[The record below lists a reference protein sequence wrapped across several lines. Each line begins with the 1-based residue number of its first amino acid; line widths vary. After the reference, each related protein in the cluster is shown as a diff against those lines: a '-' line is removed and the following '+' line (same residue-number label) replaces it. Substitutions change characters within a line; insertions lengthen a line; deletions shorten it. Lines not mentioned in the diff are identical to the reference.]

1 MAQRNIDF
9 GSFPDD
15 PNADAIR
22 SAFEKVQL
30 NFTEVFAGLGD
41 QAVVSVNKT
50 AGAGISVNQPTGN
63 VVITN
68 KLACVTVQ
76 SSTLDLGLNTADTL
90 SAVTLTSASQSVF
103 VDLPSNI
110 ITGLVNLSLT
120 GNLIAENIVSNA
132 NLTTAN
138 LVVSSTA
145 DFSTVPL
152 SVLSLTSTG
161 NISGGNLSVGATGI
175 IAGDTVIVNNVY
187 ANAGVVK
194 GTTLSGSLTTAA
206 QPNITSVGTLT
217 SLAVTANADSG
228 NVNATG
234 GVFTYVSGDG
244 ANLTAI
250 PSGNITGQVANA
262 LVSGTVYTAAQ
273 PNITSVG
280 TLSTLSVTGNVS
292 AGNVSGTGGVFT
304 YVSGD
309 GANLTSLNGTNVTG
323 AVSFATTAN
332 AVAGANVS
340 GEVAFATTANAV
352 AGANVS
358 GTVASATLATTA
370 TTANAVAGANVSGA
384 VSFATTANAVAGA
397 NVSGT
402 VASATTAGSA
412 TTATTAGT
420 VTTAAQP
427 NITSVGTLLIHS
439 SSDGISAAGS
449 SQGTATALTSEIN
462 RVTSV
467 TPFPVNEG
475 VRLPTAQGG
484 LIIFV
489 TNTTA
494 NELKVYPNTSD
505 AINSLGTNS
514 VFAHPA
520 GATLQY
526 ICTNA
531 TNWYTVGATY
541 A

>member
-68 KLACVTVQ
+68 KLACVQVQ
-76 SSTLDLGLNTADTL
+76 SSTLNLGLNTADTL

-110 ITGLVNLSLT
+110 TTGLVNLSLT

-132 NLTTAN
+132 NLTTTN

-152 SVLSLTSTG
+152 TVLSLTSTG
-161 NISGGNLSVGATGI
+161 NISGGNLSVGGTGQITAGNI
-175 IAGDTVIVNNVY
+175 IGGNVY
-187 ANAGVVK
+187 ANS
-194 GTTLSGSLTTAA
+194 GTIGASLLTGTLTTAA
-206 QPNITSVGTLT
+206 QPNVTSLGNLT
-217 SLAVTANADSG
+217 SLTVTANADSG

-244 ANLTAI
+244 ANLTAV
-250 PSGNITGQVANA
+250 PGAQITGQVANA
-262 LVSGTVYTAAQ
+262 LVSGTVYTPAQ

-280 TLSTLSVTGNVS
+280 TLSALSVTGNVS
-292 AGNVSGTGGVFT
+292 AGNVLGTGGVFT

-358 GTVASATLATTA
+358 GTVAFA
-370 TTANAVAGANVSGA
+370 TTANSVAGANVSGEVTNA
-384 VSFATTANAVAGA
+384 ATANAVAGA

-402 VASATTAGSA
+402 VASATLATFA
-412 TTATTAGT
+412 TTANAVAGAN
-420 VTTAAQP
+420 VSGEVAFA
-427 NITSVGTLLIHS
+427 
-439 SSDGISAAGS
+439 
-449 SQGTATALTSEIN
+449 
-462 RVTSV
+462 
-467 TPFPVNEG
+467 
-475 VRLPTAQGG
+475 
-484 LIIFV
+484 
-489 TNTTA
+489 TTA
-494 NELKVYPNTSD
+494 N
-505 AINSLGTNS
+505 S
-514 VFAHPA
+514 VA
-520 GATLQY
+520 GANVSGEVAFPCSHKSQTQLLEQMY
-526 ICTNA
+526 Q
-531 TNWYTVGATY
+531 VQSH
-541 A
+541 